1 MLLGATGQPD
11 SFRRVHGGAGVKQ
24 RIWRTA
30 VAALLAVAPA
40 AAAQLEPVG
49 APRGT
54 LRIEFGAGWSAWD
67 SRFSNDHVQPWT
79 ADFAKDTNA
88 SNAFPEFST
97 AEQTLSRI
105 LASPGSLIN
114 LGRTT
119 SSALVNYSNMEI
131 SLALGVTRHLTLFG
145 RLPLVHNRVQPTLTF
160 TGDSVGFNQAS
171 SAFGSFAG
179 AAANNAFLGDFLVAL
194 DTLSARVQAGF
205 YDGDAAQKALAI
217 ATVADGTLLQAQLD
231 TLTRIESTN
240 TPFLPIEQSSTGQAL
255 LDRVEGVQAAMDTLT
270 VSFIDTLPLPTS
282 PLGPDDFTNFI
293 DNPAG
298 PIDGFPPGQTS
309 ATYLGNIAVGATYT
323 LVDHWDR
330 GRHLGGLRSAL
341 SGTLTLP
348 TALLDN
354 ANNFFDAST
363 GLAGYSVLGSL
374 ITDLGA
380 GRWGARI
387 ALSYDWRFPTL
398 RVRRVGLPSQPLAY
412 YYRLSDLSYD
422 AGDLV
427 SAEAR
432 PFFRLASSLALAVGV
447 RYSTQGTSTYTW
459 YAPADA
465 QPGLDPQS
473 LGVDSQRSWTD
484 INGGLSYS
492 SAATRGGGT
501 GLPVEAAINYGQ
513 TVAASGG
520 PVAKASFLAFNF
532 RVYWRLWH

>member
-1 MLLGATGQPD
+1 MLRGATGQPD

-30 VAALLAVAPA
+30 VAALLTVAPA

-49 APRGT
+49 VPGGT
-54 LRIEFGAGWSAWD
+54 VRVEFGAGWSDWD
-67 SRFSNDHVQPWT
+67 NRFSDGHVQPWT
-79 ADFAKDTNA
+79 AEFANDTNA

-105 LASPGSLIN
+105 LARPGSLIN

-119 SSALVNYSNMEI
+119 SSALVNYNSTEI

-145 RLPLVHNRVQPTLTF
+145 RFPMVHYRVQPTLTF

-171 SAFGSFAG
+171 GAFGTLAG
-179 AAANNAFLGDFLVAL
+179 EAANNAFLGDFRVAL
-194 DTLSARVQAGF
+194 DTLAARVLAGF
-205 YDGDAAQKALAI
+205 YDGNAAQKALAV
-217 ATVADGTLLQAQLD
+217 ATVADGTLLQARLD
-231 TLTRIESTN
+231 TLTRLESAN
-240 TPFLPIEQSSTGQAL
+240 TPFLPIEQSGTGQAL
-255 LDRVEGVQAAMDTLT
+255 LNRVEGVQAAMDTLA
-270 VSFIDTLPLPTS
+270 VSFTDTLPLPTT
-282 PLGPDDFTNFI
+282 PLGPGDFTNFI
-293 DNPAG
+293 SNPAG
-298 PIDGFPPGQTS
+298 PIDGFEPAQTS
-309 ATYLGNIAVGATYT
+309 ATYLGNISVGAAYT

-330 GRHLGGLRSAL
+330 GRHQGGFRSAL
-341 SGTLTLP
+341 SATVTLP

-354 ANNFFDAST
+354 ANNFFDMST
-363 GLAGYSVLGSL
+363 GLPGYSVLGSL

-412 YYRLSDLSYD
+412 LYRLSNVSYD

-447 RYSTQGTSTYTW
+447 RYSTQGASTYTW

-465 QPGLDPQS
+465 KPGLDPQS

-484 INGGLSYS
+484 ISGGLSYS

-501 GLPVEAAINYGQ
+501 GLPVEAAINYGK

-520 PVAKASFLAFNF
+520 PVAKQTFLTFNF
-532 RVYWRLWH
+532 RLYLRLWH